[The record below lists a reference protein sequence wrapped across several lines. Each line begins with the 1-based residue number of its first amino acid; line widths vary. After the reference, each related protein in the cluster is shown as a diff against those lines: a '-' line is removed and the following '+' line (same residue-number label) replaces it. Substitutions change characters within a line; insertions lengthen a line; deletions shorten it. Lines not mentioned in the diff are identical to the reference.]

1 MSCFQTGFIYKMIV
15 KFPEGFCVDKGQKI
29 KEIEGLVKNYFV
41 EESTGHDWWHSHRVR
56 QMGVHIA
63 KNEKA
68 DLFIVEAS
76 ALLHDVGDYKFHD
89 GDEEIGG
96 KIIERWLID
105 IDIKEK
111 QIDQILSMV
120 TNLSYMKSLKSKG
133 KSETTI
139 FSIEAKVLN
148 DADRLDAIGA
158 VGIARTFAFGG
169 FFKQEI
175 HNPEILPNESMTREE
190 YKNKKSTSINHF
202 YEKLLKLKASMLTET
217 GNKIAQSRHEYMKSY
232 LNRFFD
238 EWNGIV

>member
-1 MSCFQTGFIYKMIV
+1 M
-15 KFPEGFCVDKGQKI
+15 DNGQQI
-29 KEIEGLVKNYFV
+29 KEIEKLVKNYFV

-56 QMGVHIA
+56 QTGLYIA
-63 KNEKA
+63 KKENA
-68 DLFIVEAS
+68 DLFIIEVS

-96 KIIERWLID
+96 KIIEKWLLEID
-105 IDIKEK
+105 LDRK
-111 QIDQILSMV
+111 QIDRILDIV
-120 TNLSYMKSLKSKG
+120 TNLSYMKSLKSKE
-133 KSETTI
+133 KTENHDLT
-139 FSIEAKVLN
+139 IEAKILS
-148 DADRLDAIGA
+148 DADRLDAMGA

-175 HNPEILPNESMTREE
+175 HNPEISPNETMTRAE

-202 YEKLLKLKASMLTET
+202 YDKLLKLKETMLTGT
-217 GNKIAQSRHEYMKSY
+217 GNEIAQSRHVYMKDY

>member
-1 MSCFQTGFIYKMIV
+1 MII
-15 KFPEGFCVDKGQKI
+15 ENCESLSMDSGQQI
-29 KEIEGLVKNYFV
+29 TEIEKLVKNYFF
-41 EESTGHDWWHSHRVR
+41 EECTGHDWWHSHRVR
-56 QMGVHIA
+56 QTGLYIA
-63 KNEKA
+63 RKEKA

-96 KIIERWLID
+96 KIVEKWLLEID
-105 IDIKEK
+105 IDQK
-111 QIDQILSMV
+111 QIDCILDIV
-120 TNLSYMKSLKSKG
+120 TNLSFMKSLKSKEEPG
-133 KSETTI
+133 NHVLT
-139 FSIEAKVLN
+139 IEAKVLS
-148 DADRLDAIGA
+148 DADRLDAMGA

-202 YEKLLKLKASMLTET
+202 YEKLLKLKDSMLTGT
-217 GNKIAQSRHEYMKSY
+217 GNEIAQSRHAYMKDY
-232 LNRFFD
+232 LNCFFD